1 MKIIVAPD
9 SFKDALSAYE
19 VAEAMA
25 QGIRIAAPDDEI
37 ILFPLGDGGEGSSEI
52 LAHYLHASQK
62 NVWVVDA
69 LGREVEAFYY
79 LAEESRTAVIE
90 MAQASGLQR
99 ISYDERDGM
108 HTSSYGTGQLLLD
121 AIHNGAQR
129 IILAIGGSATNDAG
143 MGMASALGVRFYDKN
158 HRLLKGSGEELNRV
172 SSYDKSQ
179 LKIPPHITIE
189 VLCDVE
195 NPLYG
200 KNGAAYVYA
209 AQKGVAEKDIPVL
222 DENLYYFSSVVLQQE
237 KTNYAFVPG
246 AGAAG
251 GLGFGAMAFMGA
263 KLFKGIDLI
272 LLITDFDNKIKGA
285 DYVFTG
291 EGKVDGQTG
300 QGKLIGGVVQHAD
313 AQNVPVIALCGALDL
328 QPEKVQQLGLYSVFS
343 IQSAPGTLQNAL
355 QRTAFDLRMTA
366 YNVRRLLG

>member
-1 MKIIVAPD
+1 MKIIIAPD

-25 QGIRIAAPDDEI
+25 QGIRMAAPEDETV
-37 ILFPLGDGGEGSSEI
+37 LFPLGDGGEGSSDVIARHLGAE
-52 LAHYLHASQK
+52 K
-62 NVWVVDA
+62 KTVPVEDA
-69 LGREVEAFYY
+69 LGRTVEAFYY
-79 LAEESRTAVIE
+79 YAKEKQMAVVE

-99 ISYDERDGM
+99 VPHDKRDGM
-108 HTSSYGTGQLLLD
+108 HASSYGTGQLLSN
-121 AIHNGAQR
+121 AIHNGAKR

-158 HRLLKGSGEELNRV
+158 HRLLKGSGEELRQV
-172 SSYDKSQ
+172 SFYDKSRLQ
-179 LKIPPHITIE
+179 IPPNTTIE

-209 AQKGVAEKDIPVL
+209 AQKGVAGKDIPVL
-222 DENLYYFSSVVLQQE
+222 DEALRHFASVVLQQE
-237 KTNYAFVPG
+237 KTNYASVPG

-251 GLGFGAMAFMGA
+251 GLGFGAMAFLGGR
-263 KLFKGIDLI
+263 LFKGIELI
-272 LLITDFDNKIKGA
+272 LSLTGFDDTLKGA
-285 DYVFTG
+285 DFVFTG
-291 EGKVDGQTG
+291 EGKVDAQTG

-313 AQNVPVIALCGALDL
+313 MHGIPVVALCGALDL
-328 QPEKVQQLGLYSVFS
+328 LPEKVQQLGLHAVFS

-355 QRTAFDLRMTA
+355 QRTASDLRMTA